1 MKNFRKSYAFS
12 SIAFILVGLALLLW
26 PALSLRLVCGL
37 FGLVIL
43 IKGISSLVGYARS
56 EVRTVFHYFGWVFG
70 AAATALGVFLL
81 IKPETVVSVLPILVG
96 LIVIFDGVMRIQSA
110 LELRNAGY
118 QQPPAADY
126 QLVYDGEIC
135 CPLEQEEQTVLERIF
150 RLCNDSFP
158 NGYVGRSLSP
168 SDVVELYGENGRRYF
183 YCDTNGFVP
192 VQFSPMLAKRSPRLG
207 DLVSGG

>member
-1 MKNFRKSYAFS
+1 MLTN
-12 SIAFILVGLALLLW
+12 
-26 PALSLRLVCGL
+26 C
-37 FGLVIL
+37 
-43 IKGISSLVGYARS
+43 AR
-56 EVRTVFHYFGWVFG
+56 
-70 AAATALGVFLL
+70 
-81 IKPETVVSVLPILVG
+81 
-96 LIVIFDGVMRIQSA
+96 
-110 LELRNAGY
+110 
-118 QQPPAADY
+118 QPPAADY